1 MKRILVLCTG
11 NSTRSQMVQGY
22 LQHFA
27 IQQSQR
33 VEVLSAGVE
42 THGLN
47 PKAVQVMAED
57 GVDISHHTSNHV
69 DEYAS
74 LPIDYVIT
82 VCDSAAERCP
92 AWIVQPRQGQPHR
105 THHNFT
111 DPSKATGTPDEV
123 MATYRAVRDETRAFS
138 RAFIEQ
144 EFGKNEL
151 SW

>member
-11 NSTRSQMVQGY
+11 NSTRSQMAHGY
-22 LQHFA
+22 LHQFA
-27 IQQSQR
+27 GDRAKI
-33 VEVLSAGVE
+33 LSAGVE

-57 GVDISHHTSNHV
+57 GVDISHHTSNLV

-92 AWIVQPRQGQPHR
+92 VWIGRAHR
-105 THHNFT
+105 THRNFT
-111 DPSKATGTPDEV
+111 DPSKSTGTPDEI
-123 MATYRAVRDETRAFS
+123 MISYRAVRDEIRTFS
-138 RAFIEQ
+138 QQFI
-144 EFGKNEL
+144 NEHIA
-151 SW
+151 